1 MCTDTRREIGR
12 RLTDGMPV
20 TADDTDKLLSNELTS
35 VTTNDTSIQH
45 TNTNTG
51 ELQSDDIA
59 TRNHCNVV
67 VMSQSP
73 TIKHTRF

>member
-35 VTTNDTSIQH
+35 VTTNDTSIY
-45 TNTNTG
+45 NTQT
-51 ELQSDDIA
+51 QTQVSCRA
-59 TRNHCNVV
+59 TILLPEII
-67 VMSQSP
+67 VML
-73 TIKHTRF
+73 